1 MGEFPIDRKS
11 RVFVAGHRG
20 MVGSAIVRRLKGAG
34 FSEIVTRSSKELDL
48 RDRSDVFAFVE
59 NERPVVVFLAAAK
72 VGGIL
77 ANDTYP
83 ADFLSDNLR
92 IQLNVMDAAHQFGVE
107 RLVFLGSS
115 CIYPKFAEQPISEDA
130 LMTGALEST
139 NDAYAVA
146 KIAGIQQVKAMR
158 RQHGRRWISVM
169 PSNLFGPGDNYDPVG
184 SHVLPALIRRYIEAR
199 DEGKAQITNWG
210 SGSPLREFLFVE
222 DLADAC
228 VFLLENYD
236 SSEHINVGSGEDL
249 SIRELAEIIAEEVG
263 FSGETHWDTSK
274 PDGTPRKLLDV
285 SKINKLGWKATTG
298 LRDGIR
304 KSISDFES
312 RRAELSKKEKV
323 TN

>member
-1 MGEFPIDRKS
+1 MSEFPIDRS
-11 RVFVAGHRG
+11 LRVFVAGHRG
-20 MVGSAIVRRLKGAG
+20 MVGSAIVRRLIEAG
-34 FSEIVTRSSKELDL
+34 FSDIVTRSSKELDL
-48 RDRSDVFAFVE
+48 RDRTSVFAFFE
-59 NERPVVVFLAAAK
+59 QERPEVVFLAAAK

-77 ANDTYP
+77 ANDSYP

-92 IQLNVMDAAHQFGVE
+92 IQLNVMDAAHEFGVE

-115 CIYPKFAEQPISEDA
+115 CIYPKFAEQPISEEA
-130 LMTGALEST
+130 LMTGALEPT

-158 RQHGRRWISVM
+158 KQHGRRWISVM
-169 PSNLFGPGDNYDPVG
+169 PSNLYGPGDNYDPVG

-199 DEGKAQITNWG
+199 DEGQAQITNWG
-210 SGSPLREFLFVE
+210 TGSPLREFLFVE

-249 SIRELAEIIAEEVG
+249 SIRDLAAIVAEEAG
-263 FSGETHWDTSK
+263 FTGETLWDDSK

-285 SKINKLGWKATTG
+285 SKINELGWRATTG
-298 LRDGIR
+298 LREGIR
-304 KSISDFES
+304 VSIRDFES
-312 RRAELSKKEKV
+312 RRAELSKK
-323 TN
+323 

>member
-1 MGEFPIDRKS
+1 M

-20 MVGSAIVRRLKGAG
+20 MVGSAIVRRLIEAG
-34 FSEIVTRSSKELDL
+34 FSDIVTRSSKELDL
-48 RDRSDVFAFVE
+48 RDRTSVFAFFE
-59 NERPVVVFLAAAK
+59 QERPEVAFLAAAK

-77 ANDTYP
+77 ANDSYP

-92 IQLNVMDAAHQFGVE
+92 IQLNVMDAAHEFGVE

-115 CIYPKFAEQPISEDA
+115 CIYPKFAEQPISEEA
-130 LMTGALEST
+130 LMTGALEPT

-158 RQHGRRWISVM
+158 KQHGRRWISVM
-169 PSNLFGPGDNYDPVG
+169 PSNLYGPGDNYDPVG

-199 DEGKAQITNWG
+199 DEGQAQITNWG
-210 SGSPLREFLFVE
+210 TGSPLREFLFVE

-249 SIRELAEIIAEEVG
+249 SIRDLAAIVAEEVG
-263 FSGETHWDTSK
+263 FTGETLWDESK

-285 SKINKLGWKATTG
+285 SKINELGWRATTG
-298 LRDGIR
+298 LREGIR
-304 KSISDFES
+304 ESIRDFES
-312 RRAELSKKEKV
+312 RRAELSKK
-323 TN
+323 

>member
-1 MGEFPIDRKS
+1 
-11 RVFVAGHRG
+11 
-20 MVGSAIVRRLKGAG
+20 MVGSAIVRRLIEAG
-34 FSEIVTRSSKELDL
+34 FSDIVTRSSKELDL
-48 RDRSDVFAFVE
+48 RDRTSVFAFFE
-59 NERPVVVFLAAAK
+59 QERPEVVFLAAAK

-92 IQLNVMDAAHQFGVE
+92 IQLNVMDAAHEFGVE

-130 LMTGALEST
+130 LMTGALEPT
-139 NDAYAVA
+139 NDAYALA

-158 RQHGRRWISVM
+158 KQYGRRWISVM
-169 PSNLFGPGDNYDPVG
+169 PSNLYGPGDNYDPVG
-184 SHVLPALIRRYIEAR
+184 SHVLPALIRRFIEAR
-199 DEGKAQITNWG
+199 DEGQAQITNWG
-210 SGSPLREFLFVE
+210 TGSPLREFLFVE

-249 SIRELAEIIAEEVG
+249 SIKDLAAIVAEEVG
-263 FSGETHWDTSK
+263 FTGETLWDESK

-285 SKINKLGWKATTG
+285 SKINDLGWRATTG
-298 LRDGIR
+298 LREGIR
-304 KSISDFES
+304 ESIRDFES
-312 RRAELSKKEKV
+312 RRAELSKK
-323 TN
+323 

>member
-1 MGEFPIDRKS
+1 MSEFPIDRS
-11 RVFVAGHRG
+11 LRVFVAGHRG
-20 MVGSAIVRRLKGAG
+20 MVGSAIVRRLIEAG
-34 FSEIVTRSSKELDL
+34 FSDIVTRSSKELDL
-48 RDRSDVFAFVE
+48 RDRTSVFAFFE
-59 NERPVVVFLAAAK
+59 QERPEVVFLAAAK

-77 ANDTYP
+77 ANDSYP

-92 IQLNVMDAAHQFGVE
+92 IQLNVMDAAHEFGVE

-130 LMTGALEST
+130 LMTGALEPT

-158 RQHGRRWISVM
+158 KQHRRRWISVM
-169 PSNLFGPGDNYDPVG
+169 PSNLYGPGDNYDPVG

-199 DEGKAQITNWG
+199 DEGQAQITNWG
-210 SGSPLREFLFVE
+210 TGSPLREFLFVE

-249 SIRELAEIIAEEVG
+249 SIRDLAAIVAEEAG
-263 FSGETHWDTSK
+263 FTGETLWDDSK

-285 SKINKLGWKATTG
+285 SKINELGWRATTG
-298 LRDGIR
+298 LREGIR
-304 KSISDFES
+304 VSIRDFES
-312 RRAELSKKEKV
+312 RRAELSKK
-323 TN
+323 

>member
-1 MGEFPIDRKS
+1 
-11 RVFVAGHRG
+11 
-20 MVGSAIVRRLKGAG
+20 MVGSAIVRRLIEAG
-34 FSEIVTRSSKELDL
+34 FLDIVTRSSKELDL
-48 RDRSDVFAFVE
+48 RDRTSVFGFFE
-59 NERPVVVFLAAAK
+59 QERPEVVFLAAAK

-92 IQLNVMDAAHQFGVE
+92 IQLNVMDAAHEFGVE

-130 LMTGALEST
+130 LMTGALEPT

-158 RQHGRRWISVM
+158 KQHRRRWISVM
-169 PSNLFGPGDNYDPVG
+169 PSNLYGPGDNYDPVG

-199 DEGKAQITNWG
+199 DEGQAQITNWG
-210 SGSPLREFLFVE
+210 TGSPLREFLFVE

-249 SIRELAEIIAEEVG
+249 SIRDLAAIVAEEAG
-263 FSGETHWDTSK
+263 FTGETLWDDSK

-285 SKINKLGWKATTG
+285 SKINDLGWMATTG
-298 LRDGIR
+298 LREGIR
-304 KSISDFES
+304 ESIRDFES
-312 RRAELSKKEKV
+312 RRAELSKK
-323 TN
+323 

>member
-1 MGEFPIDRKS
+1 
-11 RVFVAGHRG
+11 
-20 MVGSAIVRRLKGAG
+20 MVGSAIVRRLIEAG
-34 FSEIVTRSSKELDL
+34 FSDIVTRSSKELDL
-48 RDRSDVFAFVE
+48 RDRTNVFAFFE
-59 NERPVVVFLAAAK
+59 QERPKVVYLAAAK

-92 IQLNVMDAAHQFGVE
+92 IQLNVMDAAHEFGAE

-130 LMTGALEST
+130 LMTGALEPT

-158 RQHGRRWISVM
+158 KQHGRRWISAM
-169 PSNLFGPGDNYDPVG
+169 PSNLYGPGDNYDPVG
-184 SHVLPALIRRYIEAR
+184 SHVLPALIRRFIEAR
-199 DEGKAQITNWG
+199 DAGQAQITNWG
-210 SGSPLREFLFVE
+210 TGSPLREFLFVE

-249 SIRELAEIIAEEVG
+249 SIKDLAAIVAEEVG
-263 FSGETHWDTSK
+263 FTGETLWDDSK

-285 SKINKLGWKATTG
+285 SKINDLGWRATTG
-298 LRDGIR
+298 LREGIR
-304 KSISDFES
+304 ESIRDFES
-312 RRAELSKKEKV
+312 RRAELTKK
-323 TN
+323 

>member
-1 MGEFPIDRKS
+1 MSEFPIDRS
-11 RVFVAGHRG
+11 LRVFVAGHRG
-20 MVGSAIVRRLKGAG
+20 MVGSAIVRRLIEAG
-34 FSEIVTRSSKELDL
+34 FSDIVTRSSKELDL
-48 RDRSDVFAFVE
+48 RDRASAFAFFE
-59 NERPVVVFLAAAK
+59 QERPEVVFLAAAK

-92 IQLNVMDAAHQFGVE
+92 IQLNVMDAAHEFGVE

-115 CIYPKFAEQPISEDA
+115 CIYPKFAEQPISEEA
-130 LMTGALEST
+130 LMTGALEPT

-158 RQHGRRWISVM
+158 KQHRRRWISVM
-169 PSNLFGPGDNYDPVG
+169 PSNLYGPGDNYDPVG

-199 DEGKAQITNWG
+199 DEGQAQITNWG
-210 SGSPLREFLFVE
+210 TGSPLREFLFVE

-249 SIRELAEIIAEEVG
+249 SIKDLAAIVAEEVG
-263 FSGETHWDTSK
+263 FTGETLWDESK

-285 SKINKLGWKATTG
+285 SKINELGWRATTG
-298 LRDGIR
+298 LREGIR
-304 KSISDFES
+304 ESIRDFES
-312 RRAELSKKEKV
+312 RRAELSKK
-323 TN
+323 

>member
-1 MGEFPIDRKS
+1 MVDRSSK
-11 RVFVAGHRG
+11 VFVAGHRG
-20 MVGSAIVRRLKGAG
+20 MVGSAIVRSLKGAG
-34 FSEIVTRSSKELDL
+34 FSEIVTRTSRELDL
-48 RDRSDVFAFVE
+48 RDRRNVLAFFE
-59 NERPVVVFLAAAK
+59 KERPVVVFLAAAK

-77 ANDTYP
+77 ANDNYP

-92 IQLNVMDAAHQFGVE
+92 IQLNVMDAAHQFDVE

-115 CIYPKFAEQPISEDA
+115 CIYPKFAQQPISEDA
-130 LMTGALEST
+130 LMTGALEPT
-139 NDAYAVA
+139 NVAYAVA
-146 KIAGIQQVKAMR
+146 KIAGIQQVQAMR

-169 PSNLFGPGDNYDPVG
+169 PSNLYGPGDNYDPVG

-199 DEGKAQITNWG
+199 DEGKAQVTNWG

-249 SIRELAEIIAEEVG
+249 SIRELSAMVAQEVG
-263 FSGETHWDTSK
+263 FSGETRWDTSK

-285 SKINKLGWKATTG
+285 SKINQLGWKATTG
-298 LRDGIR
+298 LPEGIR
-304 KSISDFES
+304 KSITDFEL
-312 RRAELSKKEKV
+312 RRAELTQS
-323 TN
+323 

>member
-1 MGEFPIDRKS
+1 MSEFPIDRS
-11 RVFVAGHRG
+11 ARVFVAGHRG
-20 MVGSAIVRRLKGAG
+20 MVGSAIVRRLIEAG
-34 FSEIVTRSSKELDL
+34 FSDIVTRSSKELDL
-48 RDRSDVFAFVE
+48 RDRTSVFAFFE
-59 NERPVVVFLAAAK
+59 QERPEVVFLAAAK

-92 IQLNVMDAAHQFGVE
+92 IQLNVMDAANQFGVE

-115 CIYPKFAEQPISEDA
+115 CIYPKFAEQPISEEA
-130 LMTGALEST
+130 LMTGALEPT

-158 RQHGRRWISVM
+158 KQHGRRWISVM
-169 PSNLFGPGDNYDPVG
+169 PSNLYGPGDNYDPVG
-184 SHVLPALIRRYIEAR
+184 SHVLPALIRRFIEAR
-199 DEGKAQITNWG
+199 DEGQAQITNWG
-210 SGSPLREFLFVE
+210 TGSPLREFLFVE

-249 SIRELAEIIAEEVG
+249 SIKDLAAIVAEEVG
-263 FSGETHWDTSK
+263 FTGETLWDESK

-285 SKINKLGWKATTG
+285 SKINDLGWRATTG
-298 LRDGIR
+298 LREGIR
-304 KSISDFES
+304 ESIRDFES
-312 RRAELSKKEKV
+312 RRAELTKK
-323 TN
+323 

>member
-1 MGEFPIDRKS
+1 MSEFPIDRS
-11 RVFVAGHRG
+11 LRVFVAGHRG
-20 MVGSAIVRRLKGAG
+20 MVGSAIVRRLIEAG
-34 FSEIVTRSSKELDL
+34 FSDIVTRSSEELDL
-48 RDRSDVFAFVE
+48 RDRTGVFAFFE
-59 NERPVVVFLAAAK
+59 QEQPAVVFLAAAK

-77 ANDTYP
+77 ANDSYP

-92 IQLNVMDAAHQFGVE
+92 IQLNVMDAAHEFGVE

-115 CIYPKFAEQPISEDA
+115 CIYPKFAEQPISEEA
-130 LMTGALEST
+130 LMTGALEPT

-158 RQHGRRWISVM
+158 KQHGRRWISVM
-169 PSNLFGPGDNYDPVG
+169 PSNLYGPGDNYDPVG

-199 DEGKAQITNWG
+199 DEGQAQITNWG
-210 SGSPLREFLFVE
+210 TGSPLREFLFVE

-249 SIRELAEIIAEEVG
+249 SIRDLAAIVAEEAG
-263 FSGETHWDTSK
+263 FTGETLWDDSK

-285 SKINKLGWKATTG
+285 SKINELGWRATTG
-298 LRDGIR
+298 LREGIR
-304 KSISDFES
+304 VSIRDFES
-312 RRAELSKKEKV
+312 RRAELSKK
-323 TN
+323 

>member
-1 MGEFPIDRKS
+1 MSEFPIDRS
-11 RVFVAGHRG
+11 ARVFVAGHRG
-20 MVGSAIVRRLKGAG
+20 MVGSAIVRRLIEAG
-34 FSEIVTRSSKELDL
+34 FSDIVTRSSKELDL
-48 RDRSDVFAFVE
+48 RDRTSVFAFFE
-59 NERPVVVFLAAAK
+59 QERPEVVFLAAAK

-77 ANDTYP
+77 ANDSYP

-92 IQLNVMDAAHQFGVE
+92 IQLNVMDAAHEFGVE

-130 LMTGALEST
+130 LMTGALEPT

-158 RQHGRRWISVM
+158 KQHRRRWISVM
-169 PSNLFGPGDNYDPVG
+169 PSNLYGPGDNYDPVG

-199 DEGKAQITNWG
+199 DEGQAQITNWG
-210 SGSPLREFLFVE
+210 TGSPLREFLFVE

-249 SIRELAEIIAEEVG
+249 SIRDLAAIVAEEAG
-263 FSGETHWDTSK
+263 FTGETLWDDSK

-285 SKINKLGWKATTG
+285 SKINELGWRATTG
-298 LRDGIR
+298 LREGIR
-304 KSISDFES
+304 VSIRDFES
-312 RRAELSKKEKV
+312 RRAELSKK
-323 TN
+323 

>member
-1 MGEFPIDRKS
+1 MSEFPTDRS
-11 RVFVAGHRG
+11 LRVFVAGHRG
-20 MVGSAIVRRLKGAG
+20 MVGSAIVRRLIEAG
-34 FSEIVTRSSKELDL
+34 FSDIVTRSSEELDL
-48 RDRSDVFAFVE
+48 RDRTSAFAFFE
-59 NERPVVVFLAAAK
+59 QERPEVVFLAAAK

-77 ANDTYP
+77 ANDSYP

-92 IQLNVMDAAHQFGVE
+92 IQLNVMDAAHEFGVE

-115 CIYPKFAEQPISEDA
+115 CIYPKFAEQPISEEA
-130 LMTGALEST
+130 LMTGALEPT

-158 RQHGRRWISVM
+158 KQHGRRWISVM
-169 PSNLFGPGDNYDPVG
+169 PSNLYGPGDNYDPVG

-199 DEGKAQITNWG
+199 DEGQAQITNWG
-210 SGSPLREFLFVE
+210 TGSPLREFLFVE

-249 SIRELAEIIAEEVG
+249 SIRDLAAIVAEEAG
-263 FSGETHWDTSK
+263 FTGETLWDDSK

-285 SKINKLGWKATTG
+285 SKINELGWRATTG
-298 LRDGIR
+298 LREGIR
-304 KSISDFES
+304 VSIRDFES
-312 RRAELSKKEKV
+312 RRAELSKK
-323 TN
+323 

>member
-1 MGEFPIDRKS
+1 MSEFPIDRS
-11 RVFVAGHRG
+11 LRVFVAGHRG
-20 MVGSAIVRRLKGAG
+20 MVGSAIVRRLIEAG
-34 FSEIVTRSSKELDL
+34 FSDIVTRSSEELDL
-48 RDRSDVFAFVE
+48 RDRTSAFAFFE
-59 NERPVVVFLAAAK
+59 QERPEVVFLAAAK

-77 ANDTYP
+77 ANDSYP

-92 IQLNVMDAAHQFGVE
+92 IQLNVMDAAHEFGVE

-115 CIYPKFAEQPISEDA
+115 CIYPKFAEQPISEEA
-130 LMTGALEST
+130 LMTGALEPT

-158 RQHGRRWISVM
+158 KQHGRRWISVM
-169 PSNLFGPGDNYDPVG
+169 PSNLYGPGDNYDPVG

-199 DEGKAQITNWG
+199 DEGQAQITNWG
-210 SGSPLREFLFVE
+210 TGSPLREFLFVE

-249 SIRELAEIIAEEVG
+249 SIRDLAAIVAEEAG
-263 FSGETHWDTSK
+263 FTGETLWDDSK

-285 SKINKLGWKATTG
+285 SKINELGWRATTG
-298 LRDGIR
+298 LREGIR
-304 KSISDFES
+304 VSIRDFES
-312 RRAELSKKEKV
+312 RRAELSKK
-323 TN
+323 

>member
-1 MGEFPIDRKS
+1 MVEFPVDRSSK
-11 RVFVAGHRG
+11 VFVAGHRG
-20 MVGSAIVRRLKGAG
+20 MVGSSIVRRLVEVG
-34 FSEIVTRSSKELDL
+34 FSDIVTRSSEDLDL
-48 RDRSDVFAFVE
+48 RDRSNVFAFFE
-59 NERPVVVFLAAAK
+59 KERPVVVFLAAAK

-77 ANDTYP
+77 ANDNYP
-83 ADFLSDNLR
+83 ADFLSYNLR
-92 IQLNVMDAAHQFGVE
+92 IQLNVMDAAHQFGVQ

-115 CIYPKFAEQPISEDA
+115 CIYPKFAQQPISEDA
-130 LMTGALEST
+130 IMTGALEPT

-146 KIAGIQQVKAMR
+146 KIAGIQQVKAIR

-249 SIRELAEIIAEEVG
+249 SIRELAEIVAEEVG

-285 SKINKLGWKATTG
+285 SKVNKLGWKATTG
-298 LRDGIR
+298 LREGIR

-312 RRAELSKKEKV
+312 RRAELSKK
-323 TN
+323 

>member
-1 MGEFPIDRKS
+1 MSEFPIDRS
-11 RVFVAGHRG
+11 LRVFVAGHRG
-20 MVGSAIVRRLKGAG
+20 MVGSAIVRMLIEAG
-34 FSEIVTRSSKELDL
+34 FSDIVTRSSKELDL
-48 RDRSDVFAFVE
+48 RDRTSVFAFFE
-59 NERPVVVFLAAAK
+59 QERPEVVFLAAAK

-77 ANDTYP
+77 ANDSYP

-92 IQLNVMDAAHQFGVE
+92 IQLNVMDAAHEFGVE

-115 CIYPKFAEQPISEDA
+115 CIYPKFAEQPISEEA
-130 LMTGALEST
+130 LMTGALEPT

-158 RQHGRRWISVM
+158 KQHGRRWISVM
-169 PSNLFGPGDNYDPVG
+169 PSNLYGPGDNYDPVG
-184 SHVLPALIRRYIEAR
+184 SHVLPALIRRFIEAR

-210 SGSPLREFLFVE
+210 TGSPLREFLFVE

-249 SIRELAEIIAEEVG
+249 SIRDLAAIVAEEAG
-263 FSGETHWDTSK
+263 FTGETLWDDSK

-285 SKINKLGWKATTG
+285 SKINELGWRATTG
-298 LRDGIR
+298 LREGIR
-304 KSISDFES
+304 VSIRDFES
-312 RRAELSKKEKV
+312 RRAELSKK
-323 TN
+323 

>member
-1 MGEFPIDRKS
+1 
-11 RVFVAGHRG
+11 
-20 MVGSAIVRRLKGAG
+20 MVGSAIVRRLIEAG
-34 FSEIVTRSSKELDL
+34 FSDIVTRSSKELDL
-48 RDRSDVFAFVE
+48 KDRTSVFAFFE
-59 NERPVVVFLAAAK
+59 QERPEVVFLAAAK

-130 LMTGALEST
+130 LMTGALEPT

-158 RQHGRRWISVM
+158 KQHGRRWISVM
-169 PSNLFGPGDNYDPVG
+169 PSNLYGPGDNYDPVG
-184 SHVLPALIRRYIEAR
+184 SHVLPALIRRYVGAR
-199 DEGKAQITNWG
+199 DAGQAQITNWG
-210 SGSPLREFLFVE
+210 TGSPLREFLFVE
-222 DLADAC
+222 DLAEAC

-249 SIRELAEIIAEEVG
+249 SIKDLAAIVAEEVG
-263 FSGETHWDTSK
+263 FTGDTRWDTSK
-274 PDGTPRKLLDV
+274 PGGTPRKLLDV
-285 SKINKLGWKATTG
+285 SKINDLGWRATTE
-298 LRDGIR
+298 LREGIR
-304 KSISDFES
+304 ESIRDFES
-312 RRAELSKKEKV
+312 RRAELTKK
-323 TN
+323 